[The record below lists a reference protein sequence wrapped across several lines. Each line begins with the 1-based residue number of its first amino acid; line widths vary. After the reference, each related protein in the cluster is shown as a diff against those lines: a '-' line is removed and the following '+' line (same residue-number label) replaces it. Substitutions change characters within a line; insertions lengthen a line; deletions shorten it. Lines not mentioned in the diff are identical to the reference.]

1 MKRITRY
8 RPARTSSGW
17 KVCGLWPAPSGN
29 TPSLLGPTQ
38 GLDVDSVSR
47 DPSLDLRAAL
57 AHLARHVRY
66 ISVRPAQL
74 LDDLVAQLALGVGQ
88 VDLRLAGPG
97 DRRWIAGRRSDRRA
111 RPGLPDGRRQVVRRD
126 PYDIAVVRT
135 RQIDRGEQG
144 AAQLAHVER
153 PRVAKHE
160 SERVE
165 VEADPVECHACRA
178 QDSADQEPEIL
189 SSLAQRRDAE
199 AQQAEPGEQVLA
211 ELSFRNETLEPAVGG
226 RHHADVHRD
235 LPVAPDG
242 SDLVVLEDPQELHL
256 EPRRHLAHLVE
267 QQGASGGG
275 ANEAFSFGLGA
286 GERAADVPEQLV
298 LEECFGQGRAVHAHQ
313 GTGAP

>member
-74 LDDLVAQLALGVGQ
+74 LDDL
-88 VDLRLAGPG
+88 
-97 DRRWIAGRRSDRRA
+97 
-111 RPGLPDGRRQVVRRD
+111 
-126 PYDIAVVRT
+126 
-135 RQIDRGEQG
+135 

-211 ELSFRNETLEPAVGG
+211 ELSFRHETLEAAVGG